1 VRHVVATIVALAGTA
16 MVFGLI
22 LLMNDSSETFDE
34 DQERTA
40 VAMEVAP
47 KPKPPKRKPKPKP
60 KPKPSTPR
68 PSAPP
73 PPVPSAG
80 SGLASVS
87 LGMPSADV
95 DVGAETAGKLLGD
108 VKTSVMTEDAVDSR
122 PKPTRRKAASY
133 PPRARAK
140 GITGSVKMSLLIS
153 DRGTVERIK
162 VLRAEPP
169 GIFEEAAK
177 TAVREWQFEPATYQG
192 EPVKVWA
199 TQTVRFELK

>member
-1 VRHVVATIVALAGTA
+1 MRSFVAAIVALAGTA

-22 LLMNDSSETFDE
+22 LVMNDSTEMVE
-34 DQERTA
+34 DGEERTA

-47 KPKPPKRKPKPKP
+47 QPKPPKQKPKPKRKPKPD
-60 KPKPSTPR
+60 TPR

-73 PPVPSAG
+73 PPVPAAS
-80 SGLASVS
+80 SGLTSVS
-87 LGMPSADV
+87 LGMPSAEV

-108 VKTSVMTEDAVDSR
+108 VKTSVMTEDSVDSR
-122 PKPTRRKAASY
+122 PRPTRRKAATY

-140 GITGSVKMSLLIS
+140 GVTGAVKMSLLIS
-153 DRGTVERIK
+153 DRGSVERIK

-169 GIFEEAAK
+169 GVFDEAAK
-177 TAVREWQFEPATYQG
+177 NAVREWQFEPATYDG
-192 EPVKVWA
+192 SPVKVWA